1 MKDHSPKLSRTVP
14 NTDSRL
20 MVSAFFNV
28 HLVLGDFEVDFV
40 FEEKL
45 VLELGLDLV
54 PDVNLRSISIAGLF
68 G

>member
-1 MKDHSPKLSRTVP
+1 
-14 NTDSRL
+14 

-28 HLVLGDFEVDFV
+28 HLVLGNFEVDFA

>member
-1 MKDHSPKLSRTVP
+1 
-14 NTDSRL
+14 

-28 HLVLGDFEVDFV
+28 HLVLGNFEVDFV